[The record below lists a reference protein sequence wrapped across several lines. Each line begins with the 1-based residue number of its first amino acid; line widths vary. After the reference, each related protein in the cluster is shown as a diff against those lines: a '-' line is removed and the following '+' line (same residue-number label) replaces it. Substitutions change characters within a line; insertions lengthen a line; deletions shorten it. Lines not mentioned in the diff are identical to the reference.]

1 MDSGDPALV
10 STFFA
15 RRQTALLLAV
25 NRVGGPDG
33 VEHSSLH
40 ERDKSH
46 LPPDLVLARVW
57 LVELEGHG
65 VAPIVAEDLKI
76 RGNEKEQ

>member
-10 STFFA
+10 SIG
-15 RRQTALLLAV
+15 RQFALLLAV

-40 ERDKSH
+40 ERDKRH
-46 LPPDLVLARVW
+46 LPPVLVLARVW

-65 VAPIVAEDLKI
+65 VAPIVGEDLKI
-76 RGNEKEQ
+76 RGYEKEQ

>member
-1 MDSGDPALV
+1 MDIGDPALV
-10 STFFA
+10 GIG
-15 RRQTALLLAV
+15 RQFALLLAV

-46 LPPDLVLARVW
+46 LPPVLVLARVW
-57 LVELEGHG
+57 LVELEGLG
-65 VAPIVAEDLKI
+65 VALVAEDLKI
-76 RGNEKEQ
+76 RGYEKEQ

>member
-10 STFFA
+10 SIGRHF
-15 RRQTALLLAV
+15 ALLMAV

-46 LPPDLVLARVW
+46 IPPVLVLARV
-57 LVELEGHG
+57 
-65 VAPIVAEDLKI
+65 
-76 RGNEKEQ
+76 